1 MLLIPVGNVT
11 ADTELTY
18 EYGSR
23 TKKNR
28 PSVKGSTDG
37 DGMFIIIMLS
47 MSVGKDLAMHM
58 YCIYNIYVSV
68 THKCYAFLCTVYST
82 YCVLVSALL
91 QIVQCHGSPCTGTIM
106 IIIATA
112 KIMCNCVYTVFLVF
126 LVLKF
131 KESLVFL
138 HT

>member
-68 THKCYAFLCTVYST
+68 THKYYAYYAFLCTVYST

-91 QIVQCHGSPCTGTIM
+91 QIVQCHGSP
-106 IIIATA
+106 
-112 KIMCNCVYTVFLVF
+112 LVQ
-126 LVLKF
+126 
-131 KESLVFL
+131 S
-138 HT
+138 